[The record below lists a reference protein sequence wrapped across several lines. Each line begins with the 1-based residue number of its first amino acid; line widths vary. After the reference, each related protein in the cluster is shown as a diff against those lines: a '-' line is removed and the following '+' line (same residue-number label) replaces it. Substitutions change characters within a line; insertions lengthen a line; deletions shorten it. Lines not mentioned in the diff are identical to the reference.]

1 MLYWDFGSV
10 LAKNR
15 RTNSSQAKADAEIF
29 LTPVSEVIEFVA
41 EKKLTVLEGDIADD
55 VALQHEAKKLLDEL
69 APLLKYSPKKTAAKP
84 NIPLPNIAPNITSEK
99 YEYLTEYG
107 TQILCLLKPKEGCS
121 YLSRNFERLT
131 GHFLMAQY
139 GQAFLDLIH
148 TDFREKFQ
156 AFLPSCNSTS
166 EPKNFRCKLQH
177 ADGKFYWYQFAVHHK
192 NSEYVCIVE
201 NINENMLVQST
212 LQKAKL
218 EAELA
223 LRARSEFL
231 ANMSHELRTPLNA
244 VIGFSQIM
252 ESGLLGKI
260 ENEHHAGYIKNIKES
275 GHDLL
280 AKIEDLLE
288 IADIEAGRIS
298 LSREEVYINDLV
310 KNAMQMQAHH
320 AKEKNV
326 ALSYIPRG
334 NMLLFVDRLKLQHI
348 IGHLL
353 SNAIKFNKSG
363 GVATIEVSRAE
374 NSGIKISV
382 HDDGEGMSDIKCHDI
397 REALQQESCWTAKD
411 SHHIGIGLALTK
423 EIVGLHDGT
432 LDIESSAGIGTTLSL
447 TLPRSCLRIASVKKT
462 MQKDRQLENG

>member
-1 MLYWDFGSV
+1 VLYWDFGSV

-15 RTNSSQAKADAEIF
+15 RTNSNQAKADTKIF

-41 EKKLTVLEGDIADD
+41 EKKLTSSENNIARDI
-55 VALQHEAKKLLDEL
+55 ALQHKACEVLDEL
-69 APLLKYSPKKTAAKP
+69 TPLLKYSPKKLQKKQSPELQNT
-84 NIPLPNIAPNITSEK
+84 NHEK
-99 YEYLTEYG
+99 YEYITEYG
-107 TQILCLLKPKEGCS
+107 TQILCLLNVKEGCT
-121 YLSRNFERLT
+121 YLSRNFEKLT
-131 GHFLMAQY
+131 GHFAPSQY
-139 GQAFLDLIH
+139 GQAFFDIFH
-148 TDFREKFQ
+148 SDFSEKFRT
-156 AFLPSCNSTS
+156 FLPSCISAS
-166 EPKNFRCKLQH
+166 AAQNFRCKLQH
-177 ADGKFYWYQFAVHHK
+177 ADGKFYWYQLAVH
-192 NSEYVCIVE
+192 NNNGEYVCVME
-201 NINENMLVQST
+201 NINENILVQST

-298 LSREEVYINDLV
+298 LAREEVYINDLV
-310 KNAMQMQAHH
+310 KNAMQMQEHH

-363 GVATIEVSRAE
+363 GAVTIEVSRAE
-374 NSGIKISV
+374 NSALKISV
-382 HDDGEGMSDIKCHDI
+382 HDNGEGMSDIKCHDI

-423 EIVGLHDGT
+423 EIVNLHEGEV
-432 LDIESSAGIGTTLSL
+432 DIESSAGIGTTLSL
-447 TLPRSCLRIASVKKT
+447 TLPRQALRIVRARE
-462 MQKDRQLENG
+462 MLQQDRQLANG